1 MATLTQ
7 QFCWQHCEK
16 FTPIVYISRK
26 QSAQHP
32 LSISL
37 SLSVG
42 RNNNSSSISITT
54 KRECESV
61 HVREQRESEQS
72 QNNAWVAVSAFAL
85 FGTHKQ
91 KHWQSAAKRCVAAS
105 LASVCVSLC
114 LSSLSLSLWMWLTC
128 AHQLWLLR
136 RQFARKFKFVYSWF
150 CGASCEKRRD
160 VQRSAASPSRH
171 AHLLPRSGN
180 NKRQCAINA

>member
-7 QFCWQHCEK
+7 LFCWQHCEK

-54 KRECESV
+54 KREFESV
-61 HVREQRESEQS
+61 HVREQRERERAEPKQRVGRCQCVRSLWHTQTKTLAERS
-72 QNNAWVAVSAFAL
+72 KAL
-85 FGTHKQ
+85 R
-91 KHWQSAAKRCVAAS
+91 RCLS
-105 LASVCVSLC
+105 RVCV
-114 LSSLSLSLWMWLTC
+114 SLSLSLLSPFRCGYGLRALISCGCCAANLQENLSSFTVGFVGQVVKNDATC
-128 AHQLWLLR
+128 RGAQR
-136 RQFARKFKFVYSWF
+136 R
-150 CGASCEKRRD
+150 RRATLIYCQE
-160 VQRSAASPSRH
+160 VATTR
-171 AHLLPRSGN
+171 GN
-180 NKRQCAINA
+180 VR

>member
-61 HVREQRESEQS
+61 HVREQRERASRAKTTRGSLSVRSLSLAHTNKNIGRAQ
-72 QNNAWVAVSAFAL
+72 
-85 FGTHKQ
+85 
-91 KHWQSAAKRCVAAS
+91 QSAAS
-105 LASVCVSLC
+105 LPLSRVCVSLC

-160 VQRSAASPSRH
+160 LQRSAASPSRH